1 MIKKLILLIG
11 ILFFAGCSSIKLEPA
26 NFAWPIENVVTTD
39 ESGSVVID
47 RYSTE
52 FNASNLFKAEFG
64 DSTEIAG
71 KELRIIR
78 DQFGFYFMTAKGFM
92 NVYVFEV
99 DNGKFVQYGKI
110 FITREGMT
118 NPALNQRAP
127 NIELLDND
135 RTYILDSKG
144 IKEG

>member
-1 MIKKLILLIG
+1 MIKKIVLLIG

-71 KELRIIR
+71 KELRVIR

-99 DNGKFVQYGKI
+99 DNGKFVQSGKI
-110 FITREGMT
+110 FITKEGMT

-144 IKEG
+144 IKER

>member
-1 MIKKLILLIG
+1 
-11 ILFFAGCSSIKLEPA
+11 
-26 NFAWPIENVVTTD
+26 
-39 ESGSVVID
+39 
-47 RYSTE
+47 
-52 FNASNLFKAEFG
+52 
-64 DSTEIAG
+64 
-71 KELRIIR
+71 
-78 DQFGFYFMTAKGFM
+78 MTAKGFM

>member
-1 MIKKLILLIG
+1 MIKKFILLTG

-26 NFAWPIENVVTTD
+26 NFAWSIENVVTTD

-71 KELRIIR
+71 KELRVIR

-99 DNGKFVQYGKI
+99 DNGKFVQSGKI
-110 FITREGMT
+110 FITKEGMT

-144 IKEG
+144 IKER